1 MEKEHG
7 FTEYEEWAEYFKIY
21 TDRILSIEKL
31 TSFSSAHY
39 QNGAH
44 WLTLYKKRALCLSC
58 LLYTSS
64 RSSL

>member
-31 TSFSSAHY
+31 TSFSSAH
-39 QNGAH
+39 
-44 WLTLYKKRALCLSC
+44 
-58 LLYTSS
+58 
-64 RSSL
+64 